1 MNQKEFE
8 SLYDGL
14 QIGDTE
20 CIKEVIQNGAYML
33 HELIRCMHPDLVIQE
48 QREATNLMF
57 VLLYL
62 IKTGQLQIVS

>member
-33 HELIRCMHPDLVIQE
+33 HALTQCMSPDLKSNE
-48 QREATNLMF
+48 
-57 VLLYL
+57 
-62 IKTGQLQIVS
+62 KLQILCLCFYI